1 MKLQI
6 TKLREAFTEETI
18 GSTAIALIFGGV
30 IIYVGFKYLSPGAII
45 FSIFIGFA
53 CFCWGYL
60 AGEKAG
66 EEKQS
71 EDGESDMN

>member
-6 TKLREAFTEETI
+6 TKLRESFTQETV
-18 GSTAIALIFGGV
+18 GSTAISLVFGGMIV
-30 IIYVGFKYLSPGAII
+30 YLGFRYLSPGAVI

-60 AGEKAG
+60 AGERAG
-66 EEKQS
+66 IKKNSRKE
-71 EDGESDMN
+71 